1 MSVPAHETLTNP
13 EKRRQ
18 FDSADEMIEDSFP
31 PPATVKADN
40 FIKTFAPVF
49 ESEGR
54 FSKKQPVPSLGTIE
68 SSRKEVEAFYD
79 FWYKFDSW
87 RSFEWWDKEVNEGS
101 DR

>member
-1 MSVPAHETLTNP
+1 
-13 EKRRQ
+13 
-18 FDSADEMIEDSFP
+18 MIEDSFP
-31 PPATVKADN
+31 PPATVKADK

-54 FSKKQPVPSLGTIE
+54 FSKKQPVPSLGTLE